1 MYSFKGDK
9 MSERK
14 VGTINNGVVIDHIVS
29 GKGTEIS
36 KILCLEALGEF
47 VVIASNLESKKSK
60 KKDLF
65 KIEGKELSQEEL
77 NKIALISKDSTI
89 NIIRNGE
96 VYKKYKV
103 EIPETIE
110 NILICNNPYCISNI
124 EKIKSKFTT
133 TTKNTSTTLKCHYC
147 EKKQNEIK
155 IK

>member
-1 MYSFKGDK
+1 

-14 VGTINNGVVIDHIVS
+14 VGTINNGVVVDHITP

-36 KILCLEALGEF
+36 KILGLETLGEF
-47 VVIASNLESKKSK
+47 VVIASNLESKKSG
-60 KKDLF
+60 KKDLI

-110 NILICNNPYCISNI
+110 NILVCNNPYCISNV
-124 EKIKSKFTT
+124 EKIKSKFTST
-133 TTKNTSTTLKCHYC
+133 TQKNNTTLKCHYC

>member
-1 MYSFKGDK
+1 

-14 VGTINNGVVIDHIVS
+14 VGTINNGVVVDHITP

-36 KILCLEALGEF
+36 KILGLDSLGEF
-47 VVIASNLESKKSK
+47 VVIASNLDSKKSG
-60 KKDLF
+60 KKDLI

-103 EIPETIE
+103 EIPETVE
-110 NILICNNPYCISNI
+110 NILVCNNPYCISNI
-124 EKIKSKFTT
+124 EKIKSKFTST
-133 TTKNTSTTLKCHYC
+133 TQKNNTTLKCHYC

>member
-1 MYSFKGDK
+1 

-14 VGTINNGVVIDHIVS
+14 VGTINNGVVVDHITS

-36 KILCLEALGEF
+36 KILGLDSLEEF
-47 VVIASNLESKKSK
+47 VVIASNLESKKSG
-60 KKDLF
+60 KKDLI

-110 NILICNNPYCISNI
+110 NILVCNNPYCISNV
-124 EKIKSKFTT
+124 EKIKSKFTST
-133 TTKNTSTTLKCHYC
+133 TQKNNTTLKCHYC

>member
-1 MYSFKGDK
+1 

-14 VGTINNGVVIDHIVS
+14 VGTINNGVVIDHILS

-36 KILCLEALGEF
+36 KILSLDNLGEF

-60 KKDLF
+60 KKDLI

-103 EIPETIE
+103 QIPDTIE
-110 NILICNNPYCISNI
+110 NILICNNPYCISNS
-124 EKIKSKFTT
+124 EKIKSKFLSRIE
-133 TTKNTSTTLKCHYC
+133 KNKTILVCHYC

>member
-1 MYSFKGDK
+1 

-14 VGTINNGVVIDHIVS
+14 VGTINNGVVVDHITS

-36 KILCLEALGEF
+36 KILGLDSLGEF
-47 VVIASNLESKKSK
+47 VVIASNLESKKSG
-60 KKDLF
+60 KKDLI

-103 EIPETIE
+103 EIPETVE
-110 NILICNNPYCISNI
+110 NILVCNNPYCISNI
-124 EKIKSKFTT
+124 EKIKSKFTST
-133 TTKNTSTTLKCHYC
+133 TQKNNTTLKCHYC

>member
-14 VGTINNGVVIDHIVS
+14 VGTINNGVVVDHITP

-36 KILCLEALGEF
+36 KILGLDSLGEF
-47 VVIASNLESKKSK
+47 VVIASNLESKKSG
-60 KKDLF
+60 KKDLI

-89 NIIRNGE
+89 NIIRNSS
-96 VYKKYKV
+96 VFKKYPV
-103 EIPETIE
+103 VVPDIVE
-110 NILICNNPYCISNI
+110 NILMCNNPYCISNN
-124 EKIKSKFTT
+124 EKISSKFYCLDKSKV
-133 TTKNTSTTLKCHYC
+133 TLKCHYC